1 MALATEQKS
10 EVIKNYQINDRDT
23 GSAPV
28 QVAILT
34 TRINELQT
42 HFKAHKQ
49 DHHSRL
55 GLLKMVGKRRR
66 LPDYITSSDIN
77 PYRVIIKKSNLR
89 KSLT

>member
-42 HFKAHKQ
+42 HFKANKQ

-66 LPDYITSSDIN
+66 LLDYIKSNDIN
-77 PYRVIIKKSNLR
+77 AYREIIKKLNLR
-89 KSLT
+89 K

>member
-42 HFKAHKQ
+42 HFKANKQ

-66 LPDYITSSDIN
+66 LLDYIKSRDIN
-77 PYRVIIKKSNLR
+77 AYREIIKKLNLR
-89 KSLT
+89 K